1 MTPLIPK
8 AWLEQLEAFFATSKF
23 KHLHDFVETAYEKE
37 VVYPPKPLVYQA
49 LELTPYNDVKVVIL
63 GQDPYHGPNQANG
76 LAFSVQPDVV
86 LPPSLRNIYQELT
99 SDLGISPPVN
109 GDLSCWAKQG
119 VLLLNTVL
127 TVRAGEANSHRG
139 HGWEALTDYVIDCL
153 NQHPERLVFILWGK
167 PAQSKLGRIDTN
179 RHAVIQSSHPS
190 PLSAYRSFF
199 GSKPFSRT
207 NEFLREWGRDEI
219 EWGEGGKECR

>member
-1 MTPLIPK
+1 MIPSIPNE
-8 AWLEQLEAFFATSKF
+8 WLAQLEAFFNTSEF
-23 KHLHDFVETAYEKE
+23 EELNDFVEAAYEKG
-37 VVYPPKPLVYQA
+37 VVYPPKPLLYQA
-49 LELTPYNDVKVVIL
+49 LKLTPYKNVKVVIL
-63 GQDPYHGPNQANG
+63 GQDPYHGPKQANG
-76 LAFSVQPDVV
+76 LAFSVQPDVA

-99 SDLGISPPVN
+99 TDLGISPPAN
-109 GDLSCWAKQG
+109 GDLSSWAKQG

-139 HGWEALTDYVIDCL
+139 HGWEALTDYIIDRL

-167 PAQSKLGRIDTN
+167 PAQSKLSRIDTE

-190 PLSAYRSFF
+190 PLAAYRSFF

-207 NEFLREWGRDEI
+207 NDFLREWGRDEI
-219 EWGEGGKECR
+219 EWGEVGV